1 MSERIV
7 FADGTVFQ
15 CPEQPKAPIQPYRD
29 RKREWKKL
37 TVCADLALAKEKFVD
52 GIVYF
57 REWDGLTLD
66 DQGKE
71 NLETF
76 REELSAYSIAGD
88 LVDTRD
94 GNIMV
99 YMGKPTEMEQAE
111 KVIAVAEDLVAVADD
126 IASGGAGVDALSAAV
141 AAFRAK
147 KEKIKPEP
155 PKTHQGPAPK
165 PKNNKKNK
173 PEKEPK
179 P

>member
-52 GIVYF
+52 GAVYF
-57 REWDGLTLD
+57 HEWDGLTLD

-71 NLETF
+71 NLETV

-111 KVIAVAEDLVAVADD
+111 KVIAVAEELVAVADGV
-126 IASGGAGVDALSAAV
+126 AAGGSGVDALSAAV

-147 KEKIKPEP
+147 KEKIKPKP
-155 PKTHQGPAPK
+155 PKTHQGPVPK
-165 PKNNKKNK
+165 PNNHQKTK

>member
-52 GIVYF
+52 EAVYF
-57 REWDGLTLD
+57 HEWDGLTLD

-71 NLETF
+71 NLETV

-99 YMGKPTEMEQAE
+99 YMGKPTEMEQAK
-111 KVIAVAEDLVAVADD
+111 KVIAVAEELVVLADGV
-126 IASGGAGVDALSAAV
+126 ASGEFGVDALSAAV

-147 KEKIKPEP
+147 KEKIKPKP
-155 PKTHQGPAPK
+155 PKKPQGPAPK
-165 PKNNKKNK
+165 PNNHQKTK
-173 PEKEPK
+173 PEKEPR